1 MLSSLPTDQHGFLRM
16 CFKLILAQKQPN
28 FNAKMFSIENIPQR
42 LRAEF
47 ADKNALLRATYRE
60 IPAFDF
66 YSYLYQSD
74 QAPKIYAIDGKTY
87 RSAAPDDLP
96 MIAAFR
102 ADLYIPPCD
111 FFGGVYRQAM
121 LAKIFALVLD
131 IDDMDP
137 DTLGRLLDR
146 INSRELPQPSLIVN
160 SGSGVH
166 LYFAFSAPVDTLKR
180 RLPALRGM
188 LAKLADVFT
197 GYGRMDRHP
206 LTQSF
211 RPVGSQTK
219 LGDVATGF
227 MTGDRWT
234 VDQLAALCSVDLGG
248 NFGPLD
254 IIKDPPTPK
263 PKKKKAANV
272 LFMPNAKRK
281 FFRYCAERVFKYTDL
296 GSRYMALFGI
306 AIVGYKTHTPREEVV
321 KEMESLVK
329 IWNRRHPEA
338 PVEWREID
346 KAMDGYSQKFLMV
359 RSATLE
365 EYFGWSFERKI
376 PRRGRTREEHLQR
389 NNDRTVGEVR
399 GKIKRYLVK
408 HYAVSIS
415 QIARDLK
422 MSRNTVAKYVCVE
435 KGLVVMKI

>member
-1 MLSSLPTDQHGFLRM
+1 M
-16 CFKLILAQKQPN
+16 CFKLILAQKQTN
-28 FNAKMFSIENIPQR
+28 FNTKTFPIENIPQR

-47 ADKNALLRATYRE
+47 ADKNAILRRAYRE

-66 YSYLYQSD
+66 YTYLYQGD
-74 QAPKIYAIDGKTY
+74 QAPKVYALDRRTFSTA
-87 RSAAPDDLP
+87 RPDDMP
-96 MIAAFR
+96 MMAGFR
-102 ADLYIPPCD
+102 NDFYVPPCA
-111 FFGGVYRQAM
+111 FFNGAYNRHC
-121 LAKIFALVLD
+121 LAKLYALVLD
-131 IDDMDP
+131 IDYMDP

-146 INSRELPQPSLIVN
+146 IKNRELPQPSLIVN

-166 LYFAFSAPVDTLKR
+166 LYVAFDAPVDAYKR
-180 RLPALRGM
+180 RLPALRAM
-188 LAKLADVFT
+188 LDKLADIFT
-197 GYGRMDRHP
+197 GYGKMDRHP

-306 AIVGYKTHTPREEVV
+306 AIVGYKTHTPRAEVV
-321 KEMESLVK
+321 AEMESLVK
-329 IWNRRHPEA
+329 IWNRKNPEN

-346 KAMDGYSQKFLMV
+346 KAMEGYSQKFLMV

-365 EYFGWSFERKI
+365 EYFGWQFERKI
-376 PRRGRTREEHLQR
+376 PRKGRKRAEHLERANAIKHAGQAVDKKQAIAKYLKQNPAATTR
-389 NNDRTVGEVR
+389 QIAADLGMSLSTVG
-399 GKIKRYLVK
+399 KYKKQIKP
-408 HYAVSIS
+408 
-415 QIARDLK
+415 
-422 MSRNTVAKYVCVE
+422 
-435 KGLVVMKI
+435 